1 MVKGLEILFT
11 LGSIESFNSVV
22 LCLEEDALNVMFV
35 VLLYWILMGILVIRN
50 NLNKVIKK
58 EEMKF

>member
-11 LGSIESFNSVV
+11 LGSIESFNSVL
-22 LCLEEDALNVMFV
+22 LCLEEDALNVIFV
-35 VLLYWILMGILVIRN
+35 VLIYWSLMGVLIISN